1 MGAKHYWDWEK
12 RTEKNVLS
20 PKRTGSYIGQIL
32 AGEAKVDEGGETD
45 QLEGVS
51 PGKPFL
57 VGFGCQT
64 VAAM

>member
-12 RTEKNVLS
+12 RVEKNMLS
-20 PKRTGSYIGQIL
+20 PKWTGSYIEQIL

-45 QLEGVS
+45 RLEGVS
-51 PGKPFL
+51 LGKPFL